1 MVNQQRVWQEFV
13 ELVTI
18 PCSTKNERQIAD
30 VLKAKLTALGCTV
43 TEDNVGD
50 KIGGNTGNMYGYLKG
65 NKPNAPVVMFG
76 CHMDCVEPC
85 TGIKPQRHDGLITSD
100 GTTILGSDDKAGVV
114 GILEAL
120 RLLKEE
126 KADHGDV
133 QIVFTVSEEGGLSG
147 SKNMD
152 AANLKADIGYELDAS
167 GDPGGIITMAPGQC
181 KVNVTVEGRAA
192 HAGLAPEEGVNALT
206 IAGKALALIP
216 DGRIDEETTANV
228 ALIHGGIATNIV
240 TDKVEITGEARSR
253 NLDKLAKL
261 TATIKETYER
271 VASENGGKAT
281 VQIVKAYE
289 PFVLAEDSTTVA
301 VAKEA
306 MKAAG
311 LTPVVTAT
319 GGGSDA
325 NFYNSYGVATAVVAV
340 GMSKVHTK
348 EEFIKEEHLYQVP
361 QLVLE
366 IIKATAKQ
374 HK

>member
-1 MVNQQRVWQEFV
+1 MVNQQRVWEEFV

-18 PCSTKNERQIAD
+18 PCSTKNEREVAD
-30 VLKAKLTALGCTV
+30 LLKQKLTALGCTV
-43 TEDNVGD
+43 TEDKVGE
-50 KIGGNTGNMYGYLKG
+50 KIGGNTGNVYGYLKG
-65 NKPNAPVVMFG
+65 NKPEAPVVMFG

-85 TGIKPQRHDGLITSD
+85 TGIKPQRKDGIVTSD

-133 QIVFTVSEEGGLSG
+133 QIVFTVSEEGGLNG

-181 KVNVTVEGRAA
+181 KIFTTIEGRAA
-192 HAGLAPEEGVNALT
+192 HAGLAPEEGINALT
-206 IAGKALALIP
+206 IAGKALAVVP

-228 ALIHGGIATNIV
+228 ALIHGGVATNIV

-261 TATIKETYER
+261 TASIKDTYER
-271 VASENGGKAT
+271 VAAENGGKAT

-289 PFVLAEDSTTVA
+289 PFVLADDSTVVS

-306 MKAAG
+306 MAAAG
-311 LTPVVTAT
+311 LTPKVTAT

-325 NFYNSYGVATAVVAV
+325 NFYNSYGVASAVLAV

-361 QLVLE
+361 QMVLE
-366 IIKATAKQ
+366 IIKAAANRK
-374 HK
+374 K